1 MKELKLEMK
10 LVKIL
15 EILHKQKVKLLANK
29 KISYSSL
36 HDVYQRVE
44 LIYDTLKNNKLK
56 PEYYTVSGELKQINL
71 ED

>member
-44 LIYDTLKNNKLK
+44 LIYDTLKNNKFK

>member
-36 HDVYQRVE
+36 HDEKY
-44 LIYDTLKNNKLK
+44 LILVCMMCIK
-56 PEYYTVSGELKQINL
+56 E
-71 ED
+71 